1 MNTPERR
8 ARLSWAS
15 VGLLAV
21 LCGVLAFLQNNWIH
35 EISRA
40 EKERLQN
47 QLQTELSHL
56 SREFNNEIS
65 SACSDLLPSTSQVQE
80 LGREKAYSVRYSQ
93 WKESHDR
100 VFSRIALVVPQ
111 DDSPE
116 FFNLVLF
123 NLDLGTAQFSRADW
137 PANWSSM
144 RNQLMGRLT
153 GGGFDPGAAE
163 HSTLI
168 DLPRFDSS
176 GFGPFRFGPPRPG
189 PPAIGPSPPDRRE
202 FDRPRRSGAENG
214 SGPGPRRPGERDW
227 LIVELNLDYVRGTML
242 PELLH
247 RHLGGGG
254 KLDYQALVVDSAD
267 SSHVIFEATP
277 GTSSRTIGTPDA
289 SVSLFSVNRAAI
301 SFRERQPGRSRRPPP
316 TDPGP
321 GRWRLLVRHQAG
333 SLEAVV
339 ARARWHNL
347 AISAGILLLILAT
360 GSALV
365 RLSRRVHQLAELQM
379 NFVAGVSHELRTP
392 LTVIRTAAFN
402 LRGKLANKP
411 DQVERYGKLI
421 QDESEKLAGLVDQVL
436 RFSSARAGRVIQE
449 REPVDVETLIDE
461 GLQSSHAARSGLI
474 VEKHV
479 EPGLPMILADEMAMK
494 HALQN
499 LLDNAVKY
507 GIEGS
512 NWIGVFASSVVDR
525 NGPAVEVRVADRGPG
540 IPLDEQDHIFDPFFR
555 GSRAVQDQVHGTG
568 LGLNLV
574 KKIVE
579 AHGGTI
585 RVKSEQMKG
594 TEFVMR
600 IPAAPAELRDEFAH
614 SIG

>member
-1 MNTPERR
+1 M
-8 ARLSWAS
+8 
-15 VGLLAV
+15 GLLAV
-21 LCGVLAFLQNNWIH
+21 LCGFLAYLQNNWIR

-47 QLQTELSHL
+47 QLQTELGRL
-56 SREFNNEIS
+56 SREFNNEITS
-65 SACSDLLPSTSQVQE
+65 SCSDLLPSNSEVQE
-80 LGREKAYSVRYSQ
+80 LGREKAYSSRYSQ

-100 VFSRIALVVPQ
+100 MFSRIALVVPRG
-111 DDSPE
+111 E
-116 FFNLVLF
+116 TLELL
-123 NLDLGTAQFSRADW
+123 NLDLATSQFSPADW
-137 PANWSSM
+137 PADWSTM
-144 RNQLMGRLT
+144 RAQLMGHLT
-153 GGGFDPGAAE
+153 GSGFDPGSAE

-168 DLPRFDSS
+168 DIPRFAAPR
-176 GFGPFRFGPPRPG
+176 FGQPPFFRREFGPPRVDRE
-189 PPAIGPSPPDRRE
+189 SPRE
-202 FDRPRRSGAENG
+202 RDNRDGGRGDDSGRGIER
-214 SGPGPRRPGERDW
+214 GPGRPGEQDW
-227 LIVELNLDYVRGTML
+227 LLVELNVEYVRSTML
-242 PELLH
+242 PELLQ

-254 KLDYQALVVDSAD
+254 KLDYEAEVVDSAD
-267 SSHVIFEATP
+267 PTHVIFEVNPQT
-277 GTSSRTIGTPDA
+277 GTRRIGTPDA
-289 SVSLFSVNRAAI
+289 SVSLFSLNRVAFN
-301 SFRERQPGRSRRPPP
+301 FRERALEGSRRASAGFRRRPPP
-316 TDPGP
+316 GIPGDTAS

-347 AISAGILLLILAT
+347 AISAGVLLLILTA

-365 RLSRRVHQLAELQM
+365 RFSRRSHQLAELQM

-402 LRGKLANKP
+402 LRGKLASKP

-436 RFSSARAGRVIQE
+436 RFSSARAGRVIGA
-449 REPVDVETLIDE
+449 REPVEVDTLIDE
-461 GLQSSHAARSGLI
+461 GLRSSHAATASGLV

-479 EPGLPMILADEMAMK
+479 DANLPPVFADEMAMK
-494 HALQN
+494 HALRN
-499 LLDNAVKY
+499 LLDNALKY
-507 GIEGS
+507 GTEGS
-512 NWIGVFASSVVDR
+512 NWIGISACAVKDENES
-525 NGPAVEVRVADRGPG
+525 AVEFRVADRGPG

-555 GSRAVQDQVHGTG
+555 GRRAMQDQVHGTG

-585 RVKSEQMKG
+585 RVHSEPMKG

-600 IPAAPAELRDEFAH
+600 IPVAPGELRDEFAH
-614 SIG
+614 SSS